1 MGRRKLKILRL
12 ESIKARQATY
22 SKRKTGI
29 VKKAKEISILCD
41 VDVALLLFSPTDK
54 PTLFVGREK
63 GLSDVLERLSK
74 SPYEEREE
82 RREYTMQILKKIYA
96 NSESEFQQNSS
107 SQNASE
113 NAQKVHEDQLR
124 ELKGKLAEKSK
135 ILRDWKDPS
144 KVEDMAQIKAME
156 EHLISS
162 LNGIRNKKSQLAMVE
177 QQARERGL
185 EVGFSIIF
193 LLQTIYWSNG
203 KSLNPLSK
211 VIDLNP
217 RDYE

>member
-82 RREYTMQILKKIYA
+82 R
-96 NSESEFQQNSS
+96 F
-107 SQNASE
+107 
-113 NAQKVHEDQLR
+113 
-124 ELKGKLAEKSK
+124 
-135 ILRDWKDPS
+135 DP
-144 KVEDMAQIKAME
+144 
-156 EHLISS
+156 
-162 LNGIRNKKSQLAMVE
+162 
-177 QQARERGL
+177 
-185 EVGFSIIF
+185 
-193 LLQTIYWSNG
+193 
-203 KSLNPLSK
+203 
-211 VIDLNP
+211 
-217 RDYE
+217 